1 MDQIQITKQKLIIV
15 EGNDDKLFFE
25 ELVRSLGI
33 TDVQVHSLGGKS
45 FFTAPNFNSIKLA
58 PDFRQVQYLIV
69 IRDAD
74 EDAKGA
80 FQSVCSILTQ
90 IQLPVPASP
99 LTFTNGTLKVGI
111 LVVPPKADNGKLED
125 VCLSTIDGYKE
136 IKCIKDFFCC
146 LKKMLTKEDF
156 PKDLAKAEVQAF
168 LSSRKESVPHL
179 GVAATRGYF
188 PLTSPALNEIKSFLS
203 QIA

>member
-15 EGNDDKLFFE
+15 EGKDDKLFFE
-25 ELVRSLGI
+25 KLIENIGI
-33 TDVQVHSLGGKS
+33 ADVQIHFLGGKS

-74 EDAKGA
+74 EDATGA

-111 LVVPPKADNGKLED
+111 LIVPPKGNKGKLED
-125 VCLSTIDGYKE
+125 VCLSMISGYKE

-146 LKKMLTKEDF
+146 LKKVLEKENY
-156 PKDLAKAEVQAF
+156 PNDLAKAEIQAF

-179 GVAATRGYF
+179 GVAAAKGYF
-188 PLTSPALNEIKSFLS
+188 PLTSPALDEIRVFLS
-203 QIA
+203 QIR